1 MVSRPEVERVPGSN
15 PERVGSD
22 ATGPTSS
29 AEVRRRT
36 LKVLSRAGDHPL
48 LRSFDVTA
56 IFTFDESQR
65 ILSVSGSGL
74 ASLGLSRETLEGK
87 TLVEAFPTD
96 TVTIAEPRFRDALA
110 ARPSTADVPFA
121 GRIFSQRLWPI
132 RDDSGEVVAGAG
144 VVEDVTDI
152 RVAAQARRESEE
164 RFRLSFVHAPIAKAL
179 VELDGRL
186 RQVNTAFTRLTQ
198 YSEQELLTR
207 SFQDITHPDDLETD
221 LNHLSRL
228 LAGEVDSYDLEKRY
242 ITGSGSIVWAHLAVT
257 SVRDPDGRPQYLIA
271 QIQDISD
278 RKAHEASLRDMIAM
292 SSHDL
297 RVPLSVV
304 TGYVELLLDTWDSSR
319 DDERHGFLLKTH
331 AAAHSALALL
341 ENTLTV
347 SVLDEAGVAITRTPV
362 RVNEVVAEVLE
373 SLSVTS
379 SIMVRTS
386 GDATAL
392 VDRGHLIQI
401 VTNLLTNALKYGA
414 EPVVVDIRTDARSV
428 RVAVTDRGPGVPRE
442 FERRM
447 FDRFTRSESARAGG
461 QRGSG
466 LGLHIVR
473 RLLLLNGG
481 DVVYLSPPGGGATF
495 AFRLPWFGTPASD
508 S

>member
-1 MVSRPEVERVPGSN
+1 MQV
-15 PERVGSD
+15 
-22 ATGPTSS
+22 
-29 AEVRRRT
+29 
-36 LKVLSRAGDHPL
+36 K
-48 LRSFDVTA
+48 
-56 IFTFDESQR
+56 
-65 ILSVSGSGL
+65 
-74 ASLGLSRETLEGK
+74 
-87 TLVEAFPTD
+87 
-96 TVTIAEPRFRDALA
+96 
-110 ARPSTADVPFA
+110 ST
-121 GRIFSQRLWPI
+121 
-132 RDDSGEVVAGAG
+132 
-144 VVEDVTDI
+144 
-152 RVAAQARRESEE
+152 
-164 RFRLSFVHAPIAKAL
+164 
-179 VELDGRL
+179 
-186 RQVNTAFTRLTQ
+186 
-198 YSEQELLTR
+198 
-207 SFQDITHPDDLETD
+207 
-221 LNHLSRL
+221 
-228 LAGEVDSYDLEKRY
+228 SYDLEKRY

-292 SSHDL
+292 LSHDL

-373 SLSVTS
+373 SLSATS

-466 LGLHIVR
+466 LGLNIVR